1 MSIGRDRQ
9 PLTQQE
15 IDRIKSLQ
23 VYRGAVQHIDTA
35 PKVENKF
42 ILLYVPSDYG
52 WEAGYWDSRNQCW
65 SNRSGHAIRP
75 THWDNCPPDPQP
87 EWRCAFCLLTWCD
100 GSCETNLP
108 PSPRRV

>member
-52 WEAGYWDSRNQCW
+52 WERGHWDGQQLCW
-65 SNRSGHAIRP
+65 VNRCGHAINP
-75 THWDNCPPDPQP
+75 THW
-87 EWRCAFCLLTWCD
+87 TI
-100 GSCETNLP
+100 LP
-108 PSPRRV
+108 PEPKEDA